1 MTNKLTP
8 REEQV
13 CALVE
18 KGYHNKAIAAELF
31 LTEPT
36 TKLYTSRI
44 YAKLDISPKQNARVF
59 LALRGPLQ
67 RIAELELLLGNG
79 DRTAA
84 FDTLKLALRR
94 ADELEALFKSGI
106 ALLEETQS
114 SGDAEELKE
123 EVLCV

>member
-59 LALRGPLQ
+59 LALSGPLQ
-67 RIAELELLLGNG
+67 RIAELEFLLGHCG
-79 DRTAA
+79 EDHTAA
-84 FDTLKLALRR
+84 LETLTLALKR
-94 ADELEALFKSGI
+94 AEELGALFKNGI
-106 ALLEETQS
+106 GALVERAAI
-114 SGDAEELKE
+114 DAAGEGGA
-123 EVLCV
+123 